1 MIKEAISK
9 LTMNENLTYDE
20 AKAAV
25 DEIMSGNA
33 EPAQVAAFL
42 TALHI
47 KGETIPEIAGCADE
61 MRAKATRLNHDMDVI
76 DIVGTGGDKSH
87 SINISTIASFVTA
100 AAGGHVAKHGNR
112 AMSSKCGAAD
122 CLEALGVNL
131 MLEPEKNEEIL
142 NKTGFCFL
150 YAQKYHTAMKHV
162 GPVRKS
168 IGIPTVFNI
177 LGPLA
182 NPAMAELQLLG
193 VYSDDMVET
202 IAHVL
207 NNLGIKRAMVVH
219 GRDGLDE
226 ISVGDSTLV
235 CEVNNGEFKT
245 YTITPEQFGIERHE
259 KKEIVGGSPELN
271 AGIAKKILKGEKGAG
286 RDAVILNAGA
296 AIHIT
301 NEIPLEEGI
310 KLAAEVIDSGKAYEV
325 YEKVVQ
331 MSNE

>member
-122 CLEALGVNL
+122 CLEALDVNL
-131 MLEPEKNEEIL
+131 ML
-142 NKTGFCFL
+142 
-150 YAQKYHTAMKHV
+150 QH
-162 GPVRKS
+162 
-168 IGIPTVFNI
+168 
-177 LGPLA
+177 
-182 NPAMAELQLLG
+182 
-193 VYSDDMVET
+193 
-202 IAHVL
+202 
-207 NNLGIKRAMVVH
+207 
-219 GRDGLDE
+219 
-226 ISVGDSTLV
+226 
-235 CEVNNGEFKT
+235 
-245 YTITPEQFGIERHE
+245 
-259 KKEIVGGSPELN
+259 
-271 AGIAKKILKGEKGAG
+271 
-286 RDAVILNAGA
+286 
-296 AIHIT
+296 
-301 NEIPLEEGI
+301 
-310 KLAAEVIDSGKAYEV
+310 
-325 YEKVVQ
+325 
-331 MSNE
+331 